1 MRFGVV
7 YPQTEYP
14 TDPAAIRDY
23 AQTAEGLGYTH
34 ILAYDHVLGANP
46 DRPGGWRGPY
56 THQHT
61 FMEPFTLF
69 TYLAAI
75 TEKIEFT
82 TGVIVLPQRNTAL
95 VAKQA
100 AMLDL
105 LSAARLRLGVGI
117 GWNPVE
123 YEGMGENFKT
133 RGRRM
138 DEQVELLKR
147 LWTEELIS
155 YQGRWHNFSD
165 VGINPLPT
173 QHIPLWFG
181 GHHENVLR
189 RIAKWG
195 DGWMPNYRK
204 AADVA
209 PLLERLATFLDEQG
223 RSSQDLGLE
232 VRLQY
237 GQGNPEEWTQTTGEW
252 KALGATHASL
262 NTMGY
267 GLNSA
272 QAHIKAITL
281 FGEEFRLTK
290 S

>member
-14 TDPAAIRDY
+14 TDPVAIRDY
-23 AQTAEGLGYTH
+23 IQTAEGLGYDH
-34 ILAYDHVLGANP
+34 MLAYDHVLGANP

-56 THQHT
+56 THEHT
-61 FMEPFTLF
+61 FMEPFTL
-69 TYLAAI
+69 YSYMAAI

-100 AMLDL
+100 AMLDV
-105 LSAARLRLGVGI
+105 LSAGRLRLGVGI
-117 GWNPVE
+117 GWNAVE

-155 YQGRWHNFSD
+155 YKGRWHNFSD

-173 QHIPLWFG
+173 QNIPIWFG

-189 RIAKWG
+189 RIAKMG

-209 PLLERLATFLDEQG
+209 PLIERLHSFLQEEG
-223 RSSQDLGLE
+223 RSRKDLGLE
-232 VRLQY
+232 LRIQY
-237 GQGNPEEWTQTTGEW
+237 GDGQPENWMQTLHEWTS
-252 KALGATHASL
+252 LGATHASL
-262 NTMGY
+262 NTMSY
-267 GLNSA
+267 GFDSA
-272 QAHIKAITL
+272 QDHIKAITH
-281 FGEEFRLTK
+281 FAEELALSK
-290 S
+290 N